1 MTERHSGTKSE
12 RTLTSYVLR
21 NLPQSL
27 RIYQKRLEAEHV
39 CCRTCAEAMW
49 QCHQITSNHP
59 QELTCYCMVQH
70 RITYRNSQTN
80 PEENI
85 IVSFCDGNPE
95 DSKETVDEM
104 QSIVKELK
112 SGNAPEEPSKASE
125 PDVTEMD
132 ADELL
137 GKMDMSE
144 FFDPSELE
152 ELQKEI
158 EKENEA

>member
-1 MTERHSGTKSE
+1 
-12 RTLTSYVLR
+12 
-21 NLPQSL
+21 
-27 RIYQKRLEAEHV
+27 
-39 CCRTCAEAMW
+39 
-49 QCHQITSNHP
+49 
-59 QELTCYCMVQH
+59 
-70 RITYRNSQTN
+70 
-80 PEENI
+80 
-85 IVSFCDGNPE
+85 
-95 DSKETVDEM
+95 M

>member
-1 MTERHSGTKSE
+1 
-12 RTLTSYVLR
+12 
-21 NLPQSL
+21 
-27 RIYQKRLEAEHV
+27 
-39 CCRTCAEAMW
+39 
-49 QCHQITSNHP
+49 
-59 QELTCYCMVQH
+59 
-70 RITYRNSQTN
+70 
-80 PEENI
+80 
-85 IVSFCDGNPE
+85 
-95 DSKETVDEM
+95 M

-112 SGNAPEEPSKASE
+112 SGNAPEEEPSKASE

>member
-1 MTERHSGTKSE
+1 MTERQSGIKSE
-12 RTLTSYVLR
+12 RTSTSYVLR
-21 NLPQSL
+21 NLPPSL

-59 QELTCYCMVQH
+59 QELTCYCMIQH
-70 RITYRNSQTN
+70 RITYRNSQIN

-85 IVSFCDGNPE
+85 IVNLCDGNPE
-95 DSKETVDEM
+95 DSIAIVDEM
-104 QSIVKELK
+104 QTVVKDLK
-112 SGNAPEEPSKASE
+112 SKTSEEPSQT
-125 PDVTEMD
+125 PDAGVSDED

-137 GKMDMSE
+137 GKMSE

-152 ELQKEI
+152 EIQKEM
-158 EKENEA
+158 NSEA